1 MLARGL
7 ERGEEVVLGELTGFP
22 VSSVL
27 VLGDGVDC
35 GDGVTL
41 AVAVSPDD
49 VLELR
54 FKNGNACCL
63 ALIAAEIAF
72 DLILGEFVFDPE
84 L

>member
-1 MLARGL
+1 MLVRGL
-7 ERGEEVVLGELTGFP
+7 DRGEELVLGELTALP
-22 VSSVL
+22 VSSVR

-41 AVAVSPDD
+41 SVAVPPDE
-49 VLELR
+49 VFEFR
-54 FKNGNACCL
+54 FRNEKACCL

>member
-7 ERGEEVVLGELTGFP
+7 DRGEDVVLGELTGFP

-41 AVAVSPDD
+41 AVAVPSDE
-49 VLELR
+49 VLEFR
-54 FKNGNACCL
+54 FRNGKAYCL
-63 ALIAAEIAF
+63 ALIAAEIAL